1 LFQKEGFHGKVMMI
15 DDIRSFREKLKKGF
29 VLGPFSKTSDPAL
42 IEIMG
47 YAGFD
52 FVIIDLEHGPV
63 SVETSQNL
71 IRAAQ
76 IGGLLPI
83 VRVKEGNLSV
93 IKEVLDVGAGG
104 VQVPQIRNADEA
116 KTAVQAARFAPQGMR
131 GVCRF
136 VRAANYSAKDQFRY
150 FSEANEAILII
161 QVEGKEAL
169 EGLDGILSIEGIDVV
184 FIGPYDLSQ
193 SLGFPGRVD
202 HPEVVKRMREINERC
217 LERGMVVGTFVDTP
231 EDAGR
236 WIDAGVRYISYSVDM
251 GIFYNG
257 CIDVVRRVRKS

>member
-1 LFQKEGFHGKVMMI
+1 MI
-15 DDIRSFREKLKKGF
+15 DDIRRFREKMKKGF

-52 FVIIDLEHGPV
+52 FVIIDLEHGPI

-71 IRAAQ
+71 LRAAQ
-76 IGGLLPI
+76 IGGVLPI
-83 VRVKEGNLSV
+83 VRVKEDNLSV

-104 VQVPQIRNADEA
+104 VQIPQVRNADEA
-116 KTAVQAARFAPQGMR
+116 KTAVQAARFAPIGMR

-136 VRAANYSAKDQFRY
+136 VRAARYSAENQFRY
-150 FSEANEAILII
+150 FEEANEAILIV

-169 EGLDGILSIEGIDVV
+169 DELEGILSVEGIDVV

-193 SLGFPGRVD
+193 SLGLTGRID
-202 HPEVVKRMREINERC
+202 HPGVVEKMREINERC
-217 LERGMVVGTFVDTP
+217 LERGVVVGTFVDTP
-231 EDAGR
+231 EDAER
-236 WIDAGVRYISYSVDM
+236 WIEAGVRYISYSVDM

-257 CIDVVRRVRKS
+257 CRGIVQRLRGGRQQL

>member
-1 LFQKEGFHGKVMMI
+1 MLV
-15 DDIRSFREKLKKGF
+15 DDIRRFREKLKQGF

-76 IGGLLPI
+76 IGGLLSI

-93 IKEVLDVGAGG
+93 IKEVLDIGAGG
-104 VQVPQIRNADEA
+104 VQVPQVRSQYDA
-116 KTAVQAARFAPQGMR
+116 KNAVQAARFAPQGMR

-136 VRAANYSAKDQFRY
+136 VRAARYSAEEQFKY
-150 FSEANEAILII
+150 FKEANEAILIV
-161 QVEGKEAL
+161 QVEGKESIECL
-169 EGLDGILSIEGIDVV
+169 EEILSVEGIDVV

-193 SLGFPGRVD
+193 SLGLTGRVD
-202 HPEVVKRMREINERC
+202 HPEVVKKMREINEKC
-217 LERGMVVGTFVDTP
+217 LKKGVVVGTFVDTP
-231 EDAGR
+231 EDARR
-236 WIDAGVRYISYSVDM
+236 WIDAGIRYISYSVDM

-257 CIDVVRRVRKS
+257 CSDTVRRIKEKRDQF

>member
-1 LFQKEGFHGKVMMI
+1 MLV
-15 DDIRSFREKLKKGF
+15 DDIRSFRGKLKQGF

-93 IKEVLDVGAGG
+93 IKEVLDIGAGG
-104 VQVPQIRNADEA
+104 VQVPQVRSQDDA
-116 KTAVQAARFAPQGMR
+116 KNAVQAARFAPQGMR

-136 VRAANYSAKDQFRY
+136 VRAARYSAEEQFKY
-150 FSEANEAILII
+150 FKEANEAILIV
-161 QVEGKEAL
+161 QVEGKESIECL
-169 EGLDGILSIEGIDVV
+169 EEILSVEGIDVV

-193 SLGFPGRVD
+193 SLGLTGRVD
-202 HPEVVKRMREINERC
+202 HPEVVKKMREINETC
-217 LERGMVVGTFVDTP
+217 LKKGVVVGTFVDTP
-231 EDAGR
+231 EDARR
-236 WIDAGVRYISYSVDM
+236 WIDAGIRYISYSVDM

-257 CIDVVRRVRKS
+257 CSDTVRRIKENRDQF